1 MKNSI
6 FTIAALL
13 VFFSLYQIQLQAQD
27 RWNVEFRTGI
37 DFSAGDIADVNPGAG
52 FGFETAAAYRF
63 MPHFAAYTGWSWNHF
78 GTDQSFA
85 GTDASFEETGYTFG
99 FQFIHP
105 IGDSEINYLI
115 RLGGTFN
122 HIEIENNKG
131 DIISDSGH
139 GLGWQAEAGI
149 VIGLSD
155 NISLIPGI
163 RYRSLS
169 RNINIDNVS
178 NTIEM
183 NYFSVGAGFS
193 WSL

>member
-1 MKNSI
+1 M
-6 FTIAALL
+6 
-13 VFFSLYQIQLQAQD
+13 
-27 RWNVEFRTGI
+27 EFRTGV
-37 DFSAGDIADVNPGAG
+37 DFTANDIANVSPGAG

-63 MPHFAAYTGWSWNHF
+63 MPHLAAYAGWSWNHF

-105 IGDSEINYLI
+105 LGALDLNYLI
-115 RLGGTFN
+115 KLGGTYN
-122 HIEIENNKG
+122 HIEVENNKG

-149 VIGLSD
+149 VIRLSD
-155 NISLIPGI
+155 HISLIPGI

-169 RNINIDNVS
+169 RDINIDNVS
-178 NTIEM
+178 TAIEM